1 MKTDGVQRVESNSGF
16 PADARNET
24 RAAQAPAQTTQRAAS
39 ADKTKTESPGTGQ
52 AKPNT
57 SPAATA
63 LAQYNTYAKYAST
76 IVRQILFGDSRFNNS
91 KLVANTMLAALQV
104 KGGLVPPNFRVGTL
118 ATTRTNAA
126 VANISKGIGYIA
138 SAIDKIKAGKN
149 ADDDIVS
156 ATALI
161 GEGLT
166 EISAGLGADVGNHLV
181 KQWQT
186 ELGKT
191 SSTIGTAAPPSPT
204 SSGTTSGSTSG
215 TVSEAG
221 TGTPIPE
228 SAFESEVDASV
239 AHLPPMSPE
248 EHGAL
253 MQQSMQTYNQN
264 IDTQLAAMHDQEV
277 QGIVAELEKTPPGNQ
292 PARIVELSADA
303 QRKIASATQLA
314 EGVKKDAAA
323 RKAQSEAEL
332 TEIDKEM
339 KGLREQLKSGRY
351 TDPGIA
357 GMSHEDAARNLGAK
371 LLSYR
376 RREEEIAQG
385 FEILTEDAIPNLAEM
400 SKQQLD
406 IAKSIGSLEGLSKE
420 EKLSR
425 LQKLKKDY
433 REFFM
438 KYQNFISEPTANL
451 PEWLKISPALKA
463 QLGPA
468 LINTAFAA
476 ADFGA
481 RVDDYIKKV
490 ADGTATDADRVRL
503 AGSTIGLIGGMVSF
517 IPVIGPIISIG
528 LAIAGISIS
537 NAADGLADEAARE
550 KASAIRD
557 EAVRV
562 YRQKH
567 PGTENYVYYSD
578 VGAGA

>member
-1 MKTDGVQRVESNSGF
+1 MKTDGVQRVDSNAGF

-24 RAAQAPAQTTQRAAS
+24 PAAQAPAQATQRAAS

-57 SPAATA
+57 SSAATA

-118 ATTRTNAA
+118 AMTRTNAA
-126 VANISKGIGYIA
+126 VANISKGVGYIV

-191 SSTIGTAAPPSPT
+191 SSTIGTGVPPSPT
-204 SSGTTSGSTSG
+204 TSGTSSG

-228 SAFESEVDASV
+228 SAVGSEVDASV

-264 IDTQLAAMHDQEV
+264 LDAQLVAMHDQEV

-332 TEIDKEM
+332 TELDKDM

-351 TDPGIA
+351 TDPGVA

-400 SKQQLD
+400 SKQQLE

-490 ADGTATDADRVRL
+490 ADGTATEADRVRL

-528 LAIAGISIS
+528 LAIAGIGIS
-537 NAADGLADEAARE
+537 NAADSLADEAARE
-550 KASAIRD
+550 KASALRD
-557 EAVRV
+557 EAVRA

-567 PGTENYVYYSD
+567 PGTENYVYESD